1 MPSTLAR
8 LTMRLRRAC
17 VRAFMPAAVLA
28 SCLAFADHAHAIGTT
43 VQTDAGALQGAASGG
58 GTAFLGVPFAAP
70 PTGDLRW
77 RAPRPVTPWQ
87 GVRAA
92 QAFGPA
98 CMQDPRI
105 PPAGIGN
112 NSEDCLYLNVHVPP
126 QAAVT
131 SPLPVMVW
139 IHGGAFI
146 NGAGSQ
152 YDGTTLAREARAVV
166 VTVNYRLGI
175 FGSLALDALAG
186 EDKAGNYALQD
197 QQAALRWVQRNIAAF
212 GGDARRVTIFGE
224 SAGGTSVCN
233 QLISPSAKGLFH
245 RAIIQ
250 SGTCP
255 SVQPKRAQA
264 VAVGNAYAQTLGCA
278 AGPGQMACLRATSA
292 AAALA
297 ASPSIDAA
305 DAASLGQFSPHIDG
319 VLLPEQSRSAIRAGR
334 LHRVPVLLGNNAD
347 EGTLFIAL
355 AFELQRGTPMTE
367 AELQAM
373 VKGGGGDSALAALAA
388 SAVLDTY
395 SPGRYGSPNL
405 AAAALLGDSLFAC
418 PTQFLARALSD
429 HVPTYAYEFQEKEAP
444 AFVND
449 PFMPWG
455 AFHASEL
462 PFVFGTRIVTT
473 IPSPDPAVVAT
484 PAQQALS
491 KKMMAY
497 WGQFAATG
505 QPNAGGAGQTVWPR
519 FNRLLQATQ
528 TLKSQG
534 IGTQWLGAPYVRHHC
549 LLWDA
554 AAVLGAGL

>member
-1 MPSTLAR
+1 MPSIPAFVLG
-8 LTMRLRRAC
+8 LVLSAC
-17 VRAFMPAAVLA
+17 LLGGPNANAQLVGATVR
-28 SCLAFADHAHAIGTT
+28 
-43 VQTDAGALQGAASGG
+43 TDAGDLLGTAGPQ

-70 PTGDLRW
+70 PVGDLRW
-77 RAPRPVTPWQ
+77 RAPQAVPRWN
-87 GVRAA
+87 GVRPA

-112 NSEDCLYLNVHVPP
+112 NNEDCLYLNVHVPP
-126 QAAVT
+126 RAGTAQ
-131 SPLPVMVW
+131 PLPVMVW

-152 YDGTTLAREARAVV
+152 YDGTALAREAKAVV

-197 QQAALRWVQRNIAAF
+197 QQAALRWVRRNIEAF
-212 GGDARRVTIFGE
+212 GGDPGRVTIFGE

-233 QLISPSAKGLFH
+233 QLISPAANGLFH

-255 SVQPKRAQA
+255 SVQPSRAQA
-264 VAVGNAYAQTLGCA
+264 VAVGNAYAQTLGCV
-278 AGPGQMACLRATSA
+278 AGPAQLACLRSKPAVQ
-292 AAALA
+292 ALL
-297 ASPSIDAA
+297 ASPVIDAA
-305 DAASLGQFSPHIDG
+305 DPASLGQFSPHIDG
-319 VLLPEQSRSAIRAGR
+319 AVLPEQARTAFRAGR
-334 LHRVPVLLGNNAD
+334 FHRVPVLLGNNAD

-355 AFELQRGTPMTE
+355 AFELQRGSPMTE
-367 AELQAM
+367 AEFQAM
-373 VKGGGGDSALAALAA
+373 VRGSAGNADDSPIGAWAA
-388 SAVLDTY
+388 SIVLDAY

-405 AAAALLGDSLFAC
+405 SAAALLGDSLFAC

-429 HVPTYAYEFQEKEAP
+429 HVPTYAYEFQEKNAP
-444 AFVND
+444 AFIDD

-473 IPSPDPAVVAT
+473 PPSPDPAEVAT

-491 KKMMAY
+491 RAMMAY

-505 QPNAGGAGQTVWPR
+505 QPNGAGQRAWPR

-528 TLKSQG
+528 TFKSTG
-534 IGTQWLGAPYVRHHC
+534 IGTELLGAPYVRHQC

-554 AAVLGAGL
+554 AMLLGAAR

>member
-1 MPSTLAR
+1 MPSIPVR
-8 LTMRLRRAC
+8 LTTLMARGPLRALAPSILLSLGC
-17 VRAFMPAAVLA
+17 LA
-28 SCLAFADHAHAIGTT
+28 SHAQAHAVGATVRTAAGDLVGTAT
-43 VQTDAGALQGAASGG
+43 AA

-70 PTGDLRW
+70 PVGDLRW
-77 RAPRPVTPWQ
+77 RAPQPVVPWS
-87 GVRAA
+87 GVRTA
-92 QAFGPA
+92 QAAGPT

-105 PPAGIGN
+105 PPAGVGH
-112 NSEDCLYLNVHVPP
+112 NSEDCLYLNVHVPA
-126 QAAVT
+126 QASTAR
-131 SPLPVMVW
+131 PLPVMVW

-152 YDGTTLAREARAVV
+152 YDGTVLAREAKAVV

-175 FGSLALDALAG
+175 FGSLALDALAA
-186 EDKAGNYALQD
+186 EAKAGNYALQD

-212 GGDARRVTIFGE
+212 AGDASRVTIFGE

-233 QLISPSAKGLFH
+233 QLISPAAKGLFQ

-255 SVQPKRAQA
+255 SVQPTRAQA
-264 VAVGNAYAQTLGCA
+264 VAVGNAYADKLGCV
-278 AGPGQMACLRATSA
+278 AGAGQLACLRGKSA
-292 AAALA
+292 LQALV
-297 ASPSIDAA
+297 ASPVIDAA
-305 DAASLGQFSPHIDG
+305 DPASLGQFSPHIDG
-319 VLLPEQSRSAIRAGR
+319 VVLPEAPRAAIRAGR
-334 LHRVPVLLGNNAD
+334 FHKVPVLLGNNAD

-367 AELQAM
+367 AEFQAM
-373 VKGGGGDSALAALAA
+373 VKGNAGDSGIAALA
-388 SAVLDTY
+388 SSIVLDAY
-395 SPGRYGSPNL
+395 RPSRYGSPNL
-405 AAAALLGDSLFAC
+405 SAAALLGDSLFAC

-429 HVPTYAYEFQEKEAP
+429 HVPTYAYEFQEKNAP
-444 AFVND
+444 AFVDD

-455 AFHASEL
+455 AFHAAEL

-473 IPSPDPAVVAT
+473 PPSPDPAEVAT

-491 KKMMAY
+491 KAMMAY

-505 QPNAGGAGQTVWPR
+505 QPNAAGQKAWPR

-528 TLKSQG
+528 TFKSQG
-534 IGTQWLGAPYVRHHC
+534 IGTELLGAPYVRHQC

-554 AAVLGAGL
+554 TALLGTLQ

>member
-1 MPSTLAR
+1 MPSFL
-8 LTMRLRRAC
+8 
-17 VRAFMPAAVLA
+17 VRSTSSPVRGLWRTFMPGILLA
-28 SCLAFADHAHAIGTT
+28 LGCLTGHAQAHAPSAM
-43 VQTDAGALQGAASGG
+43 VRTDAGDLLGTATAS

-70 PTGDLRW
+70 PVGDLRW
-77 RAPRPVTPWQ
+77 RAPQPVTPWP
-87 GVRAA
+87 GVRMARVAA
-92 QAFGPA
+92 PT

-105 PPAGIGN
+105 PPAGVGN
-112 NSEDCLYLNVHVPP
+112 NSEDCLYLNVHVP
-126 QAAVT
+126 ASAST
-131 SPLPVMVW
+131 AGPLPVMVW

-152 YDGTTLAREARAVV
+152 YDGTVLAHEAQAVV

-175 FGSLALDALAG
+175 FGSLALDALAA
-186 EDKAGNYALQD
+186 EAKAGNYALQD
-197 QQAALRWVQRNIAAF
+197 QQAALRWVQRNIGAF

-233 QLISPSAKGLFH
+233 QLISPAAKGLFQ

-255 SVQPKRAQA
+255 SVQPTRAQA
-264 VAVGNAYAQTLGCA
+264 VAVGKAYADRLGCVAGA
-278 AGPGQMACLRATSA
+278 AQLACLRSKSA
-292 AAALA
+292 LQALA
-297 ASPSIDAA
+297 ASPDIDAA
-305 DAASLGQFSPHIDG
+305 DPASLGQFSPHIDG
-319 VLLPEQSRSAIRAGR
+319 VVLPEAPRTAIRAGR
-334 LHRVPVLLGNNAD
+334 FHQVPVLLGNNAD

-373 VKGGGGDSALAALAA
+373 VKGNAGDSGLAALA
-388 SAVLDTY
+388 SSIVLEAY
-395 SPGRYGSPNL
+395 RPSRYGSPNL

-429 HVPTYAYEFQEKEAP
+429 HVPTYVYEFQEKNAP
-444 AFVND
+444 VFVND

-473 IPSPDPAVVAT
+473 PPSPDPAEVAT
-484 PAQQALS
+484 PAQKALS
-491 KKMMAY
+491 KAMMAY
-497 WGQFAATG
+497 WGRFAATG
-505 QPNAGGAGQTVWPR
+505 QPNVSGQKAWPR

-528 TLKSQG
+528 TFKSQG
-534 IGTQWLGAPYVRHHC
+534 IGTELLGVPYVRHQC

-554 AAVLGAGL
+554 TALLGSMQ